1 MQVGKIEFAP
11 DYGKWQREAFGG
23 RVPSPMEIDPREVPR
38 GVVHIA
44 GHSPTDRAAALEA
57 GDNTFTRDTP
67 AWRQWH
73 RPPLTAANDN
83 LPNWPKVVAFTGLA
97 GSGKS
102 TAADYLVAQGYQRVK
117 FAGPLK
123 AMLRAMGLGDAHIE
137 GDLKEVPTP
146 LLAGKTPRYAM
157 QTIGTDWGRD
167 IIGPTLWTGLWHA
180 TVSDVLDHGGRV
192 VCDDCRFANEV
203 EAVRNVGGRVL
214 RLQGRGGIAGGH
226 VSESQDFPVDCEV
239 LNDGDMDSL
248 RAKLDEVLPLVW
260 RHPLE
265 A

>member
-1 MQVGKIEFAP
+1 MVDMMMRRVPA
-11 DYGKWQREAFGG
+11 DYGKWQDAAFGG
-23 RVPSPMEIDPREVPR
+23 RTPGSMEIDPRLVPR
-38 GVVHIA
+38 
-44 GHSPTDRAAALEA
+44 SPSDATQA
-57 GDNTFTRDTP
+57 GDNTFTRPKRDP
-67 AWRQWH
+67 WEQWH
-73 RPPLTAANDN
+73 TPPLTAANDN
-83 LPNWPKVVAFTGLA
+83 APNHWPKVVAFTGLA

-102 TAADYLVAQGYQRVK
+102 TAADHLVSLGYVRVK

-123 AMLRAMGLGDAHIE
+123 AMLRGLGLSEAHIE

-146 LLAGKTPRYAM
+146 LLAGRTPRYAM

-192 VCDDCRFANEV
+192 VCDDCRFANEI

-226 VSESQDFPVDCEV
+226 VSEAQDFPVDCEV
-239 LNDGDMDSL
+239 VNDSDMAAL
-248 RAKLDEVLPLVW
+248 RTKLEDVLPLVW
-260 RHPLE
+260 RHPL
-265 A
+265 AA